1 MVDKTYYMFDQEVD
15 SYTMEELR
23 QRRGLDEDDMSEDED
38 ILAMSGFEFLDEW
51 LNWQGI
57 IGYTGQ
63 IVDVIRMAYGID
75 LTDYPF
81 IETIKRTAEEL

>member
-1 MVDKTYYMFDQEVD
+1 MVDKTYCMFDQEVD
-15 SYTMEELR
+15 YGTMEELR
-23 QRRGLDEDDMSEDED
+23 QRRGLDEDDTSEDEE
-38 ILAMSGFEFLDEW
+38 ILTMSGFEFLDEW

-63 IVDVIRMAYGID
+63 IVEVIQMAYGVD